1 MSMSP
6 QRSSDDEEVMATIN
20 TTPLVDVM
28 LVLLIIFLLTIPVV
42 THTVPVQLPRESSS
56 PNQTLNLTIHLSVD
70 RAGKIWWDQS
80 PITMTELQQ
89 RLNQRASEKPQPE
102 VQIRGDKNSSYEPVG
117 RIVLA
122 CQRAGLVKVGFVT
135 QPGGNP

>member
-1 MSMSP
+1 MSMMP
-6 QRSSDDEEVMATIN
+6 QGSADDDEVMATIN

-42 THTVPVQLPRESSS
+42 THTVPVQLPREKSS
-56 PNQTLNLTIHLSVD
+56 PNQALNLTIHLSVD
-70 RAGKIWWDQS
+70 RAGKIWWDQN
-80 PITMTELQQ
+80 PITLPELQQ
-89 RLNQRASEKPQPE
+89 RLNQRAAEKPQPE
-102 VQIRGDKNSSYEPVG
+102 VQIRGDRNSSYEPVG